1 MKKLSKSTPVY
12 NTDLSVR
19 AKNILYNNGD
29 LFGVEVVPGEPE
41 ILTVAH
47 LATGSKRHLRFRR
60 GAGPKTLKE
69 IEDLCTRAGLRMR
82 D

>member
-1 MKKLSKSTPVY
+1 MKKVSKSTPVY

-29 LFGVEVVPGEPE
+29 LFGVECSREPE
-41 ILTVAH
+41 ILTVSH

-69 IEDLCTRAGLRMR
+69 IEDLCTRAGLKMR